1 MRFDNRAVPLALTA
15 VLIDT
20 VGFGVIAP
28 VMPKLL
34 TSLGRI
40 DIEHA
45 TRVGGWMMVVF
56 AGMQFFA
63 GPILG
68 NLSDRFG
75 RRPVLLASMLA
86 FGLDYA
92 VMAFAPTI
100 AWLFLGRA
108 IAGATGAVYGPAGSV
123 IADVTPPEK
132 RSATFALIGAAF
144 GLGFILGPGLGG
156 IVAPLF
162 GVRAPFLLAGA
173 LALANAVLM
182 YFAMPETLAPENRRP
197 FRLSDA
203 HIIGA
208 FKPLFHAGRVGPL
221 LLATFL
227 WQLAHMVYPAT
238 WSFWATAA
246 LGFGEK
252 AIGWSLVLVGVL
264 GVIVQGGLTG
274 RIIARIGERRAL
286 MIGLLAGGLSFLGY
300 AFVTVWWQIIPLFV
314 VSSFSGLA
322 MPAIQGLLSRMTD
335 ATRQGQLQGGM
346 GSMGSVAAIVG
357 PFILTQALA
366 TGIDHHFPG
375 AAFVVAGTLGLAS
388 CLIITWKV
396 LDRVPG
402 KAEAMAEG

>member
-182 YFAMPETLAPENRRP
+182 YFAMPETLTPENRRP

-264 GVIVQGGLTG
+264 GVIVQGGVTG

-396 LDRVPG
+396 LERVPG